1 MTSRRFLGLDM
12 SLASAGIAIIDIVDG
27 ELRIVHKQRIKTNPK
42 QRHGERL
49 HKIATELKSILIE
62 YQPFDTIIREQGFSR
77 FAKTTQALFKV
88 VGVSDLVLRD
98 YAIVEISPTTIKLV
112 MTGDGKADKKEVEK
126 AVRKIMRLDD
136 DYIFI
141 SDDESD
147 ACAIILTHL
156 IQNNIID
163 KGDK

>member
-1 MTSRRFLGLDM
+1 MKRRFLGLDM
-12 SLASAGIAIIDIVDG
+12 SLASAGVAVIDLVDG

-49 HKIATELKSILIE
+49 HKIAAELKSVMLE
-62 YQPFDTIIREQGFSR
+62 YQPFDTVVREQGFSR

-88 VGVSDLVLRD
+88 IGVSDLVLRD
-98 YAIVEISPTTIKLV
+98 YAIVEISPTTIKRI
-112 MTGDGKADKKEVEK
+112 MTGDGKADKEAVER

-136 DYIFI
+136 DYIFL

-147 ACAIILTHL
+147 ACAIVLTHL
-156 IQNNIID
+156 IQSNLIV
-163 KGDK
+163 KGEN